1 MKNWVL
7 VLLKCNEFNTSA
19 CQEISICL
27 ALIVW
32 SIFEENDKKKINP
45 SESYLSFHLDKYP
58 NT

>member
-32 SIFEENDKKKINP
+32 SIFEENDKKNFTQVRVI
-45 SESYLSFHLDKYP
+45 SLSIW
-58 NT
+58 T

>member
-32 SIFEENDKKKINP
+32 SIFEENDKKNSPKW
-45 SESYLSFHLDKYP
+45 ELSLFP
-58 NT
+58 FGQIP